1 MKIINRKLWTGLLVL
16 SAVTSVTS
24 AAIVGGIEWALASLG
39 VMGLIS
45 MTCIGICIAINV
57 SRYSGKLREN
67 ERLKY
72 DSPPAANSDGN
83 TFKVADHNSSVK
95 AAIIS
100 EEDKSLIIKHIDE
113 LFIKD
118 PEQNW
123 EIPAEATTIS
133 KEDKRLI
140 MKHIDEL
147 YTEGL
152 EESQE
157 APVDLSPVSE
167 KDKKLIM
174 AHIDELF
181 KTGWEQSESKLS

>member
-1 MKIINRKLWTGLLVL
+1 MTILNRKLWAGLLVL

-39 VMGLIS
+39 VIGLIG

-72 DSPPAANSDGN
+72 DSLPAANSDGN
-83 TFKVADHNSSVK
+83 TFKGADHNSSVK

-123 EIPAEATTIS
+123 EIPAEAAPIS

-147 YTEGL
+147 FAKGFEQNEG
-152 EESQE
+152 
-157 APVDLSPVSE
+157 
-167 KDKKLIM
+167 KL
-174 AHIDELF
+174 F
-181 KTGWEQSESKLS
+181 

>member
-1 MKIINRKLWTGLLVL
+1 MRILNKKLWTGLLIL
-16 SAVTSVTS
+16 SAVTFVTS

-39 VMGLIS
+39 VIGLIG

-67 ERLKY
+67 ERLKH
-72 DSPPAANSDGN
+72 DGAPAANSDGN

-123 EIPAEATTIS
+123 EIPAEAAPIS
-133 KEDKRLI
+133 KE
-140 MKHIDEL
+140 
-147 YTEGL
+147 
-152 EESQE
+152 
-157 APVDLSPVSE
+157 
-167 KDKKLIM
+167 DKKLIM

-181 KTGWEQSESKLS
+181 KTGWEQSGSKLS

>member
-39 VMGLIS
+39 VMGLIG

-57 SRYSGKLREN
+57 SRYSGKSLEV
-67 ERLKY
+67 ERLKH
-72 DSPPAANSDGN
+72 DSAPAANGDGN
-83 TFKVADHNSSVK
+83 TFKVADHNSSVE

-100 EEDKSLIIKHIDE
+100 EEDKRLIIKHIDE
-113 LFIKD
+113 LFMKD
-118 PEQNW
+118 PEQNQ
-123 EIPAEATTIS
+123 EVPAEAAPVS

-140 MKHIDEL
+140 MTHIDEL
-147 YTEGL
+147 YTEEL

-157 APVDLSPVSE
+157 TPVELSPVSE

>member
-39 VMGLIS
+39 VMGLIG

-67 ERLKY
+67 ERLKH
-72 DSPPAANSDGN
+72 DNAPAANSDGN
-83 TFKVADHNSSVK
+83 TFKGADHNSSVE

-100 EEDKSLIIKHIDE
+100 E
-113 LFIKD
+113 
-118 PEQNW
+118 
-123 EIPAEATTIS
+123 
-133 KEDKRLI
+133 EDKRLI
-140 MKHIDEL
+140 MKHIEEFF
-147 YTEGL
+147 TEGL
-152 EESQE
+152 EEGQE
-157 APVDLSPVSE
+157 TPVELSPVSE